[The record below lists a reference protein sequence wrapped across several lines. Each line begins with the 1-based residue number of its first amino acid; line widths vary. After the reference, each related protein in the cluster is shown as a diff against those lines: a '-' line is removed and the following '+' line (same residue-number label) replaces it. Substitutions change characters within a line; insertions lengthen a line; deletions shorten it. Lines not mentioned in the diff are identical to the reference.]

1 VLLKLKV
8 AIALNRLALSL
19 IRVAWTHPV
28 LRFSNQGCSVILNLK
43 PGCTYEMLETK
54 VSHLMVA
61 LKVTHLELDRLSPS
75 KVSLT
80 FGTFERDS
88 FPAYPVQLANAT
100 APFTGSIPIGV
111 DVYGS
116 PVLLSLFDQAGGSV
130 SLISGNPGQG
140 KSSALRLVVA
150 GLLHSSTVIL
160 WLDPK
165 GGADARFFRNR
176 VIAVGDAVSAP
187 VVIKHL
193 MQINELIDRRVKLLS
208 EEYSLAPLPPVLVLV
223 DEWAHLGL
231 DGTRPE
237 TSEVEVLLRRIAS
250 MGRAA
255 KVSLVL
261 ATQRPTSTQID
272 VSTRGLASNLLSFYV
287 GDEYASIAA
296 LGQKGAE
303 TLHPIRDRGI
313 AFFRDGAKLQK
324 VYLYQVPE
332 DLREASETVT
342 GIASLEDLR
351 LWESL
356 IGLPGFDALPQS
368 SS

>member
-1 VLLKLKV
+1 MLKKLRV
-8 AIALNRLALSL
+8 AIALNRLGIDLV
-19 IRVAWTHPV
+19 RVAWLNPV
-28 LRFSNQGCSVILNLK
+28 LRFSDLGYSVLLKLK
-43 PGCTYEMLETK
+43 PGFTYEMLEAK
-54 VSHLMVA
+54 QAHLMVA
-61 LKVTHLELDRLSPS
+61 LEVTHLELDRLGPS
-75 KVSLT
+75 SVSIS
-80 FGTFERDS
+80 FGSFKRDS
-88 FPAYPVQLANAT
+88 FPHYPVHLST
-100 APFTGSIPIGV
+100 HFLPFTGAIPMGV

-116 PVLLSLFDQAGGSV
+116 PVHLSLFDEAGGSV

-176 VIAVGDAVSAP
+176 VIAIGDAVTAS
-187 VVIKHL
+187 VVIQYL
-193 MQINELIDRRVKLLS
+193 RQVNALIDRRVTLLS
-208 EEYSLAPLPPVLVLV
+208 KDCSLDPLPPVLVLV
-223 DEWAHLGL
+223 DEWAHLGI
-231 DGTRPE
+231 DGSRTE
-237 TSEVEVLLRRIAS
+237 INEVEVLLRRIAS

-287 GDEYASIAA
+287 GDEYASVAA

-303 TLHPIRDRGI
+303 TLHPLRDRGV

-324 VYLYQVPE
+324 VYLYQVPD
-332 DLREASETVT
+332 DLRDASESIC
-342 GIASLEDLR
+342 GIASLEDLC
-351 LWESL
+351 LWESS
-356 IGLPGFDALPQS
+356 IGLPGFDALSKS